1 MAAEK
6 KLFIN
11 QLREGQAVEDIF
23 LVGAM
28 SRAETRAGKPYLML
42 TLMDRTGEIEA
53 RLWENADV
61 YREACAPGSLVQ
73 VSGQAQSYRNVLQ
86 LRVNSVAPVQRE
98 SVAGELFLQGSA
110 KDISRMAT
118 EITGLARSTKDPFC
132 RKLLLALFDDPAFF
146 SEFTRAPAAK
156 SMHHAYL
163 GGLLE
168 HTLAV
173 AELADRV
180 AALYPTL
187 DRDLLLTGA
196 LLHDIGKTR
205 ELAFDAYPFEYTDR
219 GRLSG
224 HLILGVE
231 MMRDAVRDIDSF
243 PEDLAG
249 RLEHLIL
256 SHHGRYEFGSPTLP
270 MISEA
275 FVLNFLD
282 DLDAKLNY
290 LGRLEQQA
298 PDPGYQWTDFQRTLE
313 RFLFVRGRPGAEPE
327 GPATAGGEK
336 ASEDSDL
343 HSKQQNLFQ
352 RP

>member
-1 MAAEK
+1 MATEK

-11 QLREGQAVEDIF
+11 QLKEGQAVEEIF
-23 LVGAM
+23 LVNAM

-53 RLWENADV
+53 RLWENADA
-61 YREACAPGSLVQ
+61 YREACAPGSLAR
-73 VSGQAQSYRNVLQ
+73 VSGQAQAYRGVLQ
-86 LRVNSVAPVQRE
+86 LRVNSVAPVEKE
-98 SVAGELFLQGSA
+98 SVAGELFLKGSS
-110 KDISRMAT
+110 KDVSLMAE
-118 EITGLARSTKDPFC
+118 EITGFARGIKDNFC

-156 SMHHAYL
+156 SMHHAYR

-173 AELADRV
+173 AQLADRV
-180 AALYPTL
+180 SALYPSL

-196 LLHDIGKTR
+196 ILHDIGKTR
-205 ELAFDAYPFEYTDR
+205 ELAFDAYPFGYTDR

-224 HLILGVE
+224 HLVLGVE
-231 MMRDAVRDIDSF
+231 IMRDVVKGIDSF
-243 PEDLAG
+243 PENLAG

-290 LGRLEQQA
+290 LGRLEEQA
-298 PDPGYQWTDFQRTLE
+298 PDPGYQWTGFQRTLE
-313 RFLFVRGRPGAEPE
+313 RFLFVRGRAATEPAE
-327 GPATAGGEK
+327 GPATVGE
-336 ASEDSDL
+336 EDTNDDNDL
-343 HSKQQNLFQ
+343 HSKQQNLF
-352 RP
+352 

>member
-1 MAAEK
+1 MKAEK
-6 KLFIN
+6 KLFVN
-11 QLREGQAVEDIF
+11 QLREGQAVEETF
-23 LVGAM
+23 LVSAM

-53 RLWENADV
+53 RLWENADA
-61 YREACAPGSLVQ
+61 YQEACGPGSLVR
-73 VSGQAQSYRNVLQ
+73 VSGQAQAYRGVLQ
-86 LRVNSVAPVQRE
+86 LRVDSVAPLEGE
-98 SVAGELFLQGSA
+98 SAAGELFLQGSA
-110 KDISRMAT
+110 KDVSRMAE
-118 EITGLARSTKDPFC
+118 EIISLARGIKEPFC
-132 RKLLLALFDDPAFF
+132 RKLLLTLFDDPVFF
-146 SEFTRAPAAK
+146 TEFTRGPAAK

-173 AELADRV
+173 AHLADKV
-180 AALYPTL
+180 AALYPAL

-219 GRLSG
+219 GRLAG
-224 HLILGVE
+224 HLVLGVE
-231 MMRDAVRDIDSF
+231 MIKDATRKIDSF

-249 RLEHLIL
+249 RLEHLVL

-282 DLDAKLNY
+282 DLDVKLNY
-290 LGRLEQQA
+290 LVRLEEQA
-298 PDPGYQWTDFQRTLE
+298 TDPGYQWTDYQRTLE
-313 RFLFVRGRPGAEPE
+313 RFLFVRGRPQAEPE
-327 GPATAGGEK
+327 SPTTGGEQD
-336 ASEDSDL
+336 AEDESDL
-343 HSKQQNLFQ
+343 QSKQQNMF
-352 RP
+352 